1 MGDILYKYLPQKRTG
16 FYQQENKPISGFFPN
31 FTLSATMPKS
41 LNDPFE
47 CLLSIEN
54 LYSNED
60 LDNYCKRKKEIVTER
75 KKEEEREKKIR
86 ISKKELYK
94 QFNVCVKRIK
104 NDEAFKAG
112 KINDRLIQYIDEINK
127 SIRITSFSKNKDSLL
142 MWAHYADEHRG
153 FVVGITPRKERE
165 SQLYNVTYGDDLIK
179 LQHDSNGNLNAKEEA
194 LTFKSKDWAYENEI
208 RLLSIPSEPNQD
220 NLIHFY
226 TDEIS
231 EIILGA
237 RMEECEKD
245 KIIKCSKGY
254 SALDKLKIFQAK
266 ISKTKYKLEFE
277 EITPTS

>member
-16 FYQQENKPISGFFPN
+16 FCQQENKLESGFFPD
-31 FTLSATMPKS
+31 FSLSATMPKS

-60 LDNYCKRKKEIVTER
+60 IDNYCKRKKEIVTEWER
-75 KKEEEREKKIR
+75 RTFIPKE
-86 ISKKELYK
+86 ELYK
-94 QFNVCVKRIK
+94 QFNECVKRIK

-112 KINDRLIQYIDEINK
+112 KINDRLNQYIDEINK

-165 SQLYNVTYGDDLIK
+165 SQLYNVMYGDDLIK

-194 LTFKSKDWAYENEI
+194 LTFKSKDWVYENEI
-208 RLLSIPSEPNQD
+208 RLLSIPSEPNQA

-226 TDEIS
+226 PDEIS

-245 KIIKCSKGY
+245 KIIKYSKGN